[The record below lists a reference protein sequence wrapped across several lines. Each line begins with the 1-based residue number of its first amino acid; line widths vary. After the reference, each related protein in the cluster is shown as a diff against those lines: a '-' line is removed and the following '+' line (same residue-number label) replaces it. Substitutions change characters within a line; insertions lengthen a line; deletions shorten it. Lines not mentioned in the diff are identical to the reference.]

1 MRAFAIDLVGHTRR
15 RTKLGGRACIDTQR
29 SQVDEGIAWQG
40 CFKGKDTLATVHW
53 DDITID
59 GGRSAVEFLIKM
71 MSRKYEIKKQ
81 VIGGDADL
89 EKSGII
95 LNRVIE
101 WSRDGIPIEADQ
113 RRQGDTEG
121 S

>member
-1 MRAFAIDLVGHTRR
+1 M
-15 RTKLGGRACIDTQR
+15 
-29 SQVDEGIAWQG
+29 
-40 CFKGKDTLATVHW
+40 
-53 DDITID
+53 
-59 GGRSAVEFLIKM
+59 EFLIKM

-101 WSRDGIPIEADQ
+101 WSRDGIPMEADQ
-113 RRQGDTEG
+113 RLVGEILKGLELERASHSATPCAAERKN
-121 S
+121 